1 MRHDVAFGQG
11 SAAGAEPRLQIL
23 KEAEIDIAP
32 LIGWAIEGANLRRGD
47 AAACGDLVAVD
58 DRLGR
63 PVLLARLGELAR
75 PEFLDAVDVAHD
87 AAVLP
92 LVGVGTGG
100 ALLEGAGLRQLS
112 RVGILTAKDARQVPA
127 QGAGGAKK

>member
-23 KEAEIDIAP
+23 KEAEVDIDL

-47 AAACGDLVAVD
+47 AAAGGDLVAVN

-63 PVLLARLGELAR
+63 PVLLATLGELAR
-75 PEFLDAVDVAHD
+75 PELLDAVDVADD
-87 AAVLP
+87 AAVLL
-92 LVGVGTGG
+92 LVGIGTGG
-100 ALLEGAGLRQLS
+100 ALPRMLDRFPPMS
-112 RVGILTAKDARQVPA
+112 R
-127 QGAGGAKK
+127 